1 MTVSAHCNQARLFF
15 GPDSAPWPLP
25 PRLKTHMRGSS
36 ANRCRLPPPPAGD
49 GMPVW
54 GVRGGGGRGR
64 QDGQG
69 SGRHKGLDPVV
80 PFTDE
85 ETLQSIQDFYGLLP
99 EFPLWEQMIH
109 RSELCLQCLP
119 MGPTHV

>member
-1 MTVSAHCNQARLFF
+1 
-15 GPDSAPWPLP
+15 
-25 PRLKTHMRGSS
+25 
-36 ANRCRLPPPPAGD
+36 
-49 GMPVW
+49 MPVW

-64 QDGQG
+64 QDRPG

-109 RSELCLQCLP
+109 RYSLCLQCLP
-119 MGPTHV
+119 LGPSPVWSMHRCSR

>member
-1 MTVSAHCNQARLFF
+1 
-15 GPDSAPWPLP
+15 
-25 PRLKTHMRGSS
+25 
-36 ANRCRLPPPPAGD
+36 
-49 GMPVW
+49 MPVW

-109 RSELCLQCLP
+109 RYESCLQYLP
-119 MGPTHV
+119 MGPGPV